1 MAKLEP
7 KFYFKEKYI
16 YTEFMFKLYIDAD
29 SLPKQHRKII
39 LNRIVKENIESY
51 FAADRELSDVLE
63 AKALHT
69 AQLRSPFK
77 DTLDKQELR
86 KIKSSINM
94 VVVSTGANS
103 ADDKLVEIAEAPG
116 IAITHDIPLAA
127 RLLEKGISVIDD
139 RGNEYTSDDIK
150 ERLSIRSVMA
160 DFREM
165 GIFDDKSKRFDD
177 RTINAFANSFDRL
190 IDKYK
195 KR

>member
-1 MAKLEP
+1 MAKLET
-7 KFYFKEKYI
+7 KFYFKEKYL
-16 YTEFMFKLYIDAD
+16 YTEFMYKLYIDAD

-39 LNRIVKENIESY
+39 INRIIKENIESY
-51 FAADRELSDVLE
+51 FAADRELPDVLE

-165 GIFDDKSKRFDD
+165 GIFDDKLKRFDD

-195 KR
+195 KK